1 MLAMFEPLAA
11 AIVRSLLLM
20 AGFVANSST
29 FPQPLNE
36 EEEAKY
42 LSRLQKGDEEA
53 RAVLIERN
61 LRLVAHIVKKFDNT
75 GEDVDDLISIGTV
88 GLIKA
93 IGTFK
98 PDRGTRL
105 ATYAARCI
113 ENEIL
118 MHLRSLKRVRGEV
131 SLYDPIGVDREGNE
145 ITLIDV
151 LGSDPDVVPDLVGKR
166 LDESKLREKL
176 KKLGGK
182 ERQVLELRYGI
193 SGGPRKTQRE
203 IARMLGISRSYVSR
217 IEKKAVMKLCKELFE
232 EGYGQQ
238 G

>member
-1 MLAMFEPLAA
+1 MLAMLEPLAA
-11 AIVRSLLLM
+11 AIVRSMLLL

-217 IEKKAVMKLCKELFE
+217 IEKKAVMKLCKELFD
-232 EGYGQQ
+232 EGYEQ
-238 G
+238 

>member
-1 MLAMFEPLAA
+1 M
-11 AIVRSLLLM
+11 R
-20 AGFVANSST
+20 
-29 FPQPLNE
+29 
-36 EEEAKY
+36 
-42 LSRLQKGDEEA
+42 
-53 RAVLIERN
+53 
-61 LRLVAHIVKKFDNT
+61 
-75 GEDVDDLISIGTV
+75 
-88 GLIKA
+88 
-93 IGTFK
+93 
-98 PDRGTRL
+98 
-105 ATYAARCI
+105 ARCI

-232 EGYGQQ
+232 EGYG